1 MKRYVLSA
9 SFNKMTTSI
18 PISARDDEMAKVL
31 AMQKVAANS
40 AADKRYAVGA
50 ITLKDSEDNVVWD
63 VDEEE
68 QEK

>member
-9 SFNKMTTSI
+9 SFNKMTTSL

-40 AADKRYAVGA
+40 ASDKRYAVGS
-50 ITLKDSEDNVVWD
+50 IVLKDEEGNVVWD

-68 QEK
+68 QEN